1 MHKKR
6 ISKKE
11 MENLAGQLISNS
23 RDAIEQIKYIQ
34 AGIQV
39 REEVWEEFKYMS
51 ELEGLKLKH
60 AVSQALVLWIQ
71 ERKKTTL
78 YPEKKESL

>member
-39 REEVWEEFKYMS
+39 REEVWEEFKNMS

-60 AVSQALVLWIQ
+60 AVTQALVLWIQ